1 MAIFDPKQKV
11 IAGYQKSIDDKK
23 NSIKKYY
30 DEIGRMYYG
39 QYKDMN
45 LDVTK
50 DINTRCDAVSTLY
63 DEIDDLNIKIL
74 HEKGLKLCPKCR
86 TENALTYA
94 FCFKCGS
101 RFDDPDAVIDE
112 SAIAGIPVQ
121 TPQAPAAPAVQDPVV
136 ETVAEEETPAEEV
149 APSEDEA
156 EPSAEEA

>member
-112 SAIAGIPVQ
+112 SAIAGVPV
-121 TPQAPAAPAVQDPVV
+121 QAPAAPAVPEPIE
-136 ETVAEEETPAEEV
+136 ETVAEEEAPAEDV
-149 APSEDEA
+149 A
-156 EPSAEEA
+156 PSAEETESPAEEA

>member
-1 MAIFDPKQKV
+1 
-11 IAGYQKSIDDKK
+11 
-23 NSIKKYY
+23 
-30 DEIGRMYYG
+30 
-39 QYKDMN
+39 MN

-112 SAIAGIPVQ
+112 TAIAGVPVAA
-121 TPQAPAAPAVQDPVV
+121 PVAPAVPEPIEEAPAA
-136 ETVAEEETPAEEV
+136 EEVPAEEIAAEDTE
-149 APSEDEA
+149 AP
-156 EPSAEEA
+156 AEEA

>member
-112 SAIAGIPVQ
+112 SAIAGAPAPEPV
-121 TPQAPAAPAVQDPVV
+121 PAVVPEPIIVEEPMAQAEETEAAPA
-136 ETVAEEETPAEEV
+136 EE
-149 APSEDEA
+149 APSEDAEA
-156 EPSAEEA
+156 

>member
-1 MAIFDPKQKV
+1 
-11 IAGYQKSIDDKK
+11 
-23 NSIKKYY
+23 
-30 DEIGRMYYG
+30 MYYG

-112 SAIAGIPVQ
+112 AAISGAPVA
-121 TPQAPAAPAVQDPVV
+121 APAAPAVPEPIE
-136 ETVAEEETPAEEV
+136 ETVAEEETPAPEV
-149 APSEDEA
+149 APATEDA
-156 EPSAEEA
+156 PAEEEA

>member
-112 SAIAGIPVQ
+112 AAISG
-121 TPQAPAAPAVQDPVV
+121 APAAAPVTAAVPDPIEMEPA
-136 ETVAEEETPAEEV
+136 AEEVPAEDVAAEETEAPAEE
-149 APSEDEA
+149 A
-156 EPSAEEA
+156 

>member
-112 SAIAGIPVQ
+112 TAIAGVPAPAPAPAVPAPVVVEE
-121 TPQAPAAPAVQDPVV
+121 PAAEGAPAEEPAEEAAEEAAPA
-136 ETVAEEETPAEEV
+136 
-149 APSEDEA
+149 EDE
-156 EPSAEEA
+156 EI